1 MSEQLKALVGS
12 RHWVAVGVGIVAL
25 LLCVLGWFVSPRQ
38 FFISYLFAVLV
49 WLGVAL
55 GSMAFLM
62 IHYLTGGKWGWPV
75 RRMFEAAANTLPLV
89 GLLFV
94 PLFFGLHQLYPW
106 ARPAEVAADQVL
118 RHKHPYLN
126 APCFIVKTIVFFT
139 IWIGLAHL
147 LNRWSREQ
155 DLTRDVG
162 PMKRLRKLSGPGLV
176 IYPLTITVTF
186 VDWVMSLEPDWF
198 STIFPILI
206 CIGQMLSGLAFVILL
221 LAWLGPRSSL
231 SDIIGKE
238 NFHHL
243 GSLLLAFT
251 MLWAY
256 MAFSQL
262 LIIWSGDLP
271 HEISWYLHRIAG
283 GWRWVAVFLVL
294 FHFFGPFFLL
304 LSRQL
309 KKTRRALATIAGVM
323 FAAHVVDVWWMIT
336 PSFYPEGIHVSWL
349 DFTALFG
356 VGGVWFFYF
365 IFNLESRPL
374 LPVNDPR
381 FAVATEVAAET

>member
-1 MSEQLKALVGS
+1 MPGS
-12 RHWVAVGVGIVAL
+12 RHYWDGAVGLRWAQESFVC
-25 LLCVLGWFVSPRQ
+25 LLCLVGWLLDPRQ
-38 FFISYLFAVLV
+38 FFISYLFAELV

-55 GSMAFLM
+55 GCMAFLM

-75 RRMFEAAANTLPLV
+75 RRFFEAAAKTLPLV
-89 GLLFV
+89 GLLFI
-94 PLFFGLHQLYPW
+94 PICFGIHYLYPW
-106 ARPAEVAADQVL
+106 AMPARVAADKILQ
-118 RHKHPYLN
+118 HKHPYLSV
-126 APCFIVKTIVFFT
+126 PFFT
-139 IWIGLAHL
+139 ARAVIAFAIWSWMAYL
-147 LNRWSREQ
+147 LNKWSREQ
-155 DLTRDVG
+155 DATRDPA

-176 IYPLTITVTF
+176 IYPLTITFVF

-221 LAWLGPRSSL
+221 LAWIGPRTSL
-231 SDIIGKE
+231 SEIIGKE

-262 LIIWSGDLP
+262 LVIWSGNLP

-283 GWRWVAVFLVL
+283 GWRWVLVFLVL

-304 LSRQL
+304 LSRQM
-309 KKTRRALATIAGVM
+309 KRTRARARGDRRSHVRGPCGGCLVDDRADFLSARPARQLA
-323 FAAHVVDVWWMIT
+323 
-336 PSFYPEGIHVSWL
+336 
-349 DFTALFG
+349 
-356 VGGVWFFYF
+356 
-365 IFNLESRPL
+365 
-374 LPVNDPR
+374 
-381 FAVATEVAAET
+381 

>member
-1 MSEQLKALVGS
+1 MCELPRLVRKQGWMALLVGLLGL
-12 RHWVAVGVGIVAL
+12 VLCAVG
-25 LLCVLGWFVSPRQ
+25 WFFDPRA
-38 FFISYLFAVLV
+38 FFIGYLTAELIF
-49 WLGVAL
+49 LGIAL
-55 GSMAFLM
+55 GCMAFLM

-75 RRMFEAAANTLPLV
+75 RRFFEAAAGTLPLL

-94 PLFFGLHQLYPW
+94 PIFFGLRRLYPW
-106 ARPAEVAADQVL
+106 AIASTVAADKVL
-118 RHKHPYLN
+118 RHKQAYLN
-126 APCFIVKTIVFFT
+126 SPMFIVRAVILFA
-139 IWIGLAHL
+139 IWIWLAHL
-147 LNRWSREQ
+147 LNRWSRAQ
-155 DLTRDVG
+155 DETHDVA
-162 PMKRLRKLSGPGLV
+162 PMKRLRRLSGPGLV
-176 IYPLTITVTF
+176 IYPLTVTVGM
-186 VDWVMSLEPDWF
+186 VDWVMSLEADWY

-221 LAWLGPRSSL
+221 LRWLGPRTAL
-231 SDIIGKE
+231 AEVIGKE

-271 HEISWYLHRIAG
+271 HEITWYLHRIAG
-283 GWRWVAVFLVL
+283 GWRWIVVFLVV

-304 LSRQL
+304 LSRQQ
-309 KKTRRALATIAGVM
+309 KQSRSALAAIAAVM

-336 PSFYPEGIHVSWL
+336 PSFYPHGIHVSWL
-349 DFTALFG
+349 DFAALLG
-356 VGGVWFFYF
+356 VGGVWFFF
-365 IFNLESRPL
+365 FLRNLQSKSL

-381 FAVATEVAAET
+381 FAVATSL

>member
-1 MSEQLKALVGS
+1 MTGELDTLPGTRSGLSLG
-12 RHWVAVGVGIVAL
+12 VGVVCL
-25 LLCVLGWFVSPRQ
+25 LLCLLGWFLEPRQ
-38 FFISYLFAVLV
+38 FFISYLFAELV

-55 GSMAFLM
+55 GCMAFLM
-62 IHYLTGGKWGWPV
+62 IHYLTGGRWGWPV
-75 RRMFEAAANTLPLV
+75 RRMFEAAASTLPLL

-94 PLFFGLHQLYPW
+94 PVFFGIHQLYPW
-106 ARPAEVAADQVL
+106 AMPARVAADHVL
-118 RHKHPYLN
+118 QHRQAYMSPPLFVVR
-126 APCFIVKTIVFFT
+126 AFVFFG
-139 IWIGLAHL
+139 IWIWLAHL
-147 LNRWSREQ
+147 LNKWSHEQ
-155 DLTRDVG
+155 DTTRDLA

-198 STIFPILI
+198 STMFPILI

-231 SDIIGKE
+231 SEIIGRE

-262 LIIWSGDLP
+262 LVIWSGDLP
-271 HEISWYLHRIAG
+271 HEISWYLHRIGG
-283 GWRWVAVFLVL
+283 GWRWVVVFLVL

-304 LSRQL
+304 LSRQM
-309 KKTRRALATIAGVM
+309 KKTREALATIAAVM
-323 FAAHVVDVWWMIT
+323 FVAHIIDVWWMIT
-336 PSFYPEGIHVSWL
+336 PTFYPHGIHVSWL
-349 DFTALFG
+349 DFTSLLG
-356 VGGVWFFYF
+356 VGGVWFFFF
-365 IFNLESRPL
+365 IRNLESKPL
-374 LPVNDPR
+374 VPMNDPR
-381 FAVATEVAAET
+381 FALATSV